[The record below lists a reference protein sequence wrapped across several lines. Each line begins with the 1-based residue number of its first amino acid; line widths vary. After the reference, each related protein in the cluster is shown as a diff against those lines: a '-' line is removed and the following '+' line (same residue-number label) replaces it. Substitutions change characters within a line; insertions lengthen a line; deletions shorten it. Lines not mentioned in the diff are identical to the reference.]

1 MPNDI
6 RVNPAARSAARPAS
20 VTVSGFAS
28 AVTSAPGASP
38 NSASTAPRIA
48 PSWAGGSRVGV
59 PPPKNT
65 VRTGGAPIVGQH
77 PAGQPDLGDGQPRI
91 AAGGIPAGPG
101 PSSAAV

>member
-38 NSASTAPRIA
+38 NSASTAARIA

-65 VRTGGAPIVGQH
+65 VRTGAASSPSTRRASRISAMAS
-77 PAGQPDLGDGQPRI
+77 PA
-91 AAGGIPAGPG
+91 
-101 PSSAAV
+101 